1 MTAVLGA
8 LPQAWAD
15 LEGALRSR
23 RPVFVYYHGRRR
35 LICPHALGWKDHRP
49 MLLGY
54 QTGGETSTGALP
66 ADPRRRW
73 RCFFVDEVEN
83 VVAAD
88 KAAPWG
94 TAANYNASRPF
105 NAIDHVS
112 VAVLGEAPEHR

>member
-1 MTAVLGA
+1 
-8 LPQAWAD
+8 
-15 LEGALRSR
+15 
-23 RPVFVYYHGRRR
+23 
-35 LICPHALGWKDHRP
+35 

-54 QTGGETSTGALP
+54 QTGGALP
-66 ADPRRRW
+66 ADPRQRW

-88 KAAPWG
+88 KAGPWG

-112 VAVLGEAPEHR
+112 VAVPAEPPERR

>member
-1 MTAVLGA
+1 
-8 LPQAWAD
+8 
-15 LEGALRSR
+15 
-23 RPVFVYYHGRRR
+23 
-35 LICPHALGWKDHRP
+35 

-54 QTGGETSTGALP
+54 QSGGETSTVALP
-66 ADPRRRW
+66 ADPRQRW

-105 NAIDHVS
+105 NAIDYVS
-112 VAVLGEAPEHR
+112 VAVPAEAPERR

>member
-1 MTAVLGA
+1 
-8 LPQAWAD
+8 
-15 LEGALRSR
+15 
-23 RPVFVYYHGRRR
+23 
-35 LICPHALGWKDHRP
+35 

-66 ADPRRRW
+66 ADPRQRW

-105 NAIDHVS
+105 NAIDYDS
-112 VAVLGEAPEHR
+112 VAVIAEASERR

>member
-8 LPQAWAD
+8 SPEAWAD

-23 RPVFVYYHGRRR
+23 RPVFVYYHGRGR
-35 LICPHALGWKDHRP
+35 LICPHALGWKDGRP

-83 VVAAD
+83 VVAVDQAG
-88 KAAPWG
+88 PWG
-94 TAANYNASRPF
+94 TAANYNASHPF
-105 NAIDHVS
+105 NAIDYVS
-112 VAVLGEAPEHR
+112 VAVPAEPPERR